1 MKKNILIVGILIFS
15 STAFSQCYAP
25 TSLSAPSIYFHSA
38 EVSWTPVSPADYFRI
53 RYKEENATSWSFVN
67 NINGSLTSKVL
78 GSLSPLSNYVWQ
90 IKAYCDS
97 INTSG
102 WSLTDTFYTTT
113 TQCPT
118 SSMLYTTNITYYNAQ
133 ANWDTVS
140 GSDRYKIRYKVLG
153 TTNWSNIGPA
163 HHPSNQLMIPL
174 LQQNTTYE
182 WQVMTYHDTT
192 NLLGSLWSQSDT
204 FTTTTFVPSTF
215 NPTVINN
222 LSSLE
227 CNQKTNLHM
236 SISQLQDEPDIGSS
250 IITTD
255 GGYFDLN
262 SFSIGDS
269 VGHVTT
275 TTSTQVIEGT
285 LNIGVIL
292 GQNYAIVNTYDSTG
306 SLIGF
311 FTLENDGS
319 GVKISSSSPNDGNNY
334 TSGYNSDIYINDLFV
349 NPPVSGPLNFS
360 IDIDSELN
368 DQILL
373 NSSLQIW
380 CGITNLADFKENN
393 KSVVLDVDMLGRKN
407 KNNSI
412 KIITNEIG
420 KTQKI
425 IILNELK

>member
-1 MKKNILIVGILIFS
+1 MLIVGFMIFS

-25 TSLSAPSIYFHSA
+25 NSLNAPNIYFHSS
-38 EVSWTPVSPADYFRI
+38 EVSWTPISSADYFRI
-53 RYKEENATSWSFVN
+53 RYKVENATSWSFVN
-67 NINGSLTSKVL
+67 NINGGLTSKVL
-78 GSLSPLSNYVWQ
+78 SNLSPLSNYVWQ

-102 WSLTDTFYTTT
+102 WSLTDTFYTSTNE
-113 TQCPT
+113 CPT
-118 SSMLYTTNITYYNAQ
+118 SSALYTTNITYYNAQ

-140 GSDRYKIRYKVLG
+140 GADRYKIRYKMLG

-163 HHPSNQLMIPL
+163 HQPSNHLMIPL
-174 LQQNTTYE
+174 LQQNMTYE

-215 NPTVINN
+215 NPTFVNN

-250 IITTD
+250 IITAD

-311 FTLENDGS
+311 FTLENDGG

-334 TSGYNSDIYINDLFV
+334 TSGYNSEIYINDLFV

-373 NSSLQIW
+373 NSNLQIW
-380 CGITNLADFKENN
+380 CGTTNLVDFKNNN
-393 KSVVLDVDMLGRKN
+393 KSFVLDIDLLGRKS

-420 KTQKI
+420 KKQKI

>member
-1 MKKNILIVGILIFS
+1 MVTERHIYYS
-15 STAFSQCYAP
+15 SLC
-25 TSLSAPSIYFHSA
+25 
-38 EVSWTPVSPADYFRI
+38 
-53 RYKEENATSWSFVN
+53 
-67 NINGSLTSKVL
+67 SK
-78 GSLSPLSNYVWQ
+78 
-90 IKAYCDS
+90 
-97 INTSG
+97 
-102 WSLTDTFYTTT
+102 
-113 TQCPT
+113 
-118 SSMLYTTNITYYNAQ
+118 
-133 ANWDTVS
+133 
-140 GSDRYKIRYKVLG
+140 
-153 TTNWSNIGPA
+153 
-163 HHPSNQLMIPL
+163 
-174 LQQNTTYE
+174 
-182 WQVMTYHDTT
+182 
-192 NLLGSLWSQSDT
+192 
-204 FTTTTFVPSTF
+204 TF

-250 IITTD
+250 TITSD
-255 GGYFDLN
+255 GGYFDFN

-311 FTLENDGS
+311 FTLENDGG

-380 CGITNLADFKENN
+380 CGTTNLEDFKKNN
-393 KSVVLDVDMLGRKN
+393 KSVVLDVDLLGRRN